1 MNFWLL
7 AIHHYLPEVSVN
19 FIIDEELRLLIPPLS
34 KEEYKQLEENIRQW
48 GCLDPLKVWPVPDS
62 DEVILLDGH
71 NRFAI
76 CRDHNVRYV
85 TESVPLIDRGAAI
98 DWMIANQLGRRN
110 LSAEQIGYLRGKLYQ
125 QEKQEITNPEG
136 IGGRAGKID
145 EGQNDPQQSGLG
157 GQPSK
162 STAAKLAKEHGVS
175 ERTIKRDAD
184 YAKAVDTIVA
194 ATTPEVQQQ
203 LLGFDSKLTKS
214 ATLRLAEL
222 AQEEPGVVMKII
234 EEVKKAPNK
243 TAASAVVQRAT
254 VKINDSL
261 EGNEMARLYDFE
273 NATDAI
279 NWLKRRFTAA
289 ELAESFVKQTTSE
302 EADAWLKQ
310 NSINMP
316 LIEKIDRQ

>member
-1 MNFWLL
+1 MDFLLL

-19 FIIDEELRLLIPPLS
+19 FRIDEELRLLIPPLS
-34 KEEYKQLEENIRQW
+34 KEEYKQLEENICQW

-62 DEVILLDGH
+62 DEAILLDGH
-71 NRFAI
+71 NRYSI
-76 CRDHNVRYV
+76 CSEHNISYV
-85 TESVPLIDRGAAI
+85 TEGISLIDRAAAI
-98 DWMIANQLGRRN
+98 NWMIANQLGRRN
-110 LSAEQIGYLRGKLYQ
+110 LSAKQVSYLRGRQ
-125 QEKQEITNPEG
+125 QNQEKKKATNPDGYNQHIEV
-136 IGGRAGKID
+136 
-145 EGQNDPQQSGLG
+145 ESQNAT
-157 GQPSK
+157 QPLK
-162 STAAKLAKEHGVS
+162 NTAARLAKQHGVN
-175 ERTIKRDAD
+175 RATIQRDAN
-184 YAKAVDTIVA
+184 YAEAVDAIVA

-222 AQEEPGVVMKII
+222 AQEEPGVVTEII

-254 VKINDSL
+254 VKINDFL

-302 EADAWLKQ
+302 EADEWLKQ
-310 NSINMP
+310 NSMNMP
-316 LIEKIDRQ
+316 LMEKIDRQ